1 MKKLVIIMALG
12 AAMLC
17 TSSCRWIHETF
28 YSVEGCTEWYCE
40 KIIDAYMDGD
50 IDKAEELTE
59 HMEEWMKDLD
69 AGEQI
74 EAALAAAAWM
84 ENSPLT
90 RAALLEM
97 YGDDDY
103 FDYEDDWY

>member
-1 MKKLVIIMALG
+1 MKKLLIIMALG

-28 YSVEGCTEWYCE
+28 YSVEDCTEWYCE

-59 HMEEWMKDLD
+59 HMEEWIEDLD
-69 AGEQI
+69 AGEQM
-74 EAALAAAAWM
+74 EAALAAASWL
-84 ENSPLT
+84 EKNPLT
-90 RAALLEM
+90 GAALEM
-97 YGDDDY
+97 FGDDDY
-103 FDYEDDWY
+103 YDYEDDWY